1 MLDLDARHARV
12 GAQAHG
18 QRVQAEPWR
27 GRTVTRRI
35 CGTLNPA
42 GRAPAFA
49 ASAAALTRAPGAAP
63 GASVTSRR
71 PVCGAWA

>member
-12 GAQAHG
+12 GAQPHG
-18 QRVQAEPWR
+18 QRVQPEPVR

-35 CGTLNPA
+35 CGTLKPA
-42 GRAPAFA
+42 GRAPERA
-49 ASAAALTRAPGAAP
+49 ATAAAVTRAWGAAP

-71 PVCGAWA
+71 PVWGARA